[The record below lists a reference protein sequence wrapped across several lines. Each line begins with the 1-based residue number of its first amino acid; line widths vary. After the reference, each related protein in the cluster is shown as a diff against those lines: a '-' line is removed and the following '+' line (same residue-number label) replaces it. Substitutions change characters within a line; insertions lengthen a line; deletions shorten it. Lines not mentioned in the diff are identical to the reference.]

1 MIDKIKK
8 FLISFCIINT
18 GSLLG
23 AFVFIAIF
31 DFGKKINQKTYWQVT
46 FIAFL
51 LTFVIE
57 ALFLS
62 DAMSK
67 KQAKIRIVIS
77 YIIVNIFIIGS
88 AYIFDWIEES
98 FVIQTMILFII
109 TFVVYVLVYA
119 ISYAKDT
126 RVADEL
132 NKKLKEINDK

>member
-8 FLISFCIINT
+8 FFISFCIINT

-23 AFVFIAIF
+23 AFIFMAIF
-31 DFGKKINQKTYWQVT
+31 DCGKKIDQKIYWQVT

-57 ALFLS
+57 GLFLS

-67 KQAKIRIVIS
+67 KQAKIRMIIS

-88 AYIFDWIEES
+88 AYAFDWIEEN
-98 FVIQTMILFII
+98 FVIQTLILFII
-109 TFVVYVLVYA
+109 TFVVYVFVYA
-119 ISYAKDT
+119 ISYAKDI